1 MKHDILEDIIAH
13 KQIELQHQKKAV
25 PLQTL
30 LGLASEAM
38 DRNTVS
44 MRESLENST
53 CGIIAEF
60 KRKSPSKGWLHPKA
74 KVSDIIPAY
83 QANGAAACSIL
94 TDELFFGG
102 SLGDLKKAR
111 RQTSLPLLRKDFIL
125 ESYQLFQA
133 KAMGADA
140 VLLIA
145 AVLNPEDCEILAS
158 TAHTLGM
165 EVLLEIHQAEELEC
179 LNPYVDMLGINNRN
193 LGSFDTQV
201 NHSLDLLP
209 AVQAYLEKEK
219 ECTPL
224 LITESGIHNPN
235 DVIRLRQEG
244 FRGFLIGETFMKTA
258 NPGETLR
265 SFIQTCTNHAD

>member
-1 MKHDILEDIIAH
+1 
-13 KQIELQHQKKAV
+13 
-25 PLQTL
+25 
-30 LGLASEAM
+30 
-38 DRNTVS
+38 

-165 EVLLEIHQAEELEC
+165 EVLLEIHRAEELEC

-265 SFIQTCTNHAD
+265 SFIQTCTSHAD

>member
-13 KQIELQHQKKAV
+13 KQV

-83 QANGAAACSIL
+83 QANEAAACSIL

-140 VLLIA
+140 VLLI
-145 AVLNPEDCEILAS
+145 L
-158 TAHTLGM
+158 
-165 EVLLEIHQAEELEC
+165 
-179 LNPYVDMLGINNRN
+179 
-193 LGSFDTQV
+193 
-201 NHSLDLLP
+201 
-209 AVQAYLEKEK
+209 
-219 ECTPL
+219 
-224 LITESGIHNPN
+224 ESGG
-235 DVIRLRQEG
+235 LRDTCQHSPYLRHG
-244 FRGFLIGETFMKTA
+244 SSSG
-258 NPGETLR
+258 NSPGRRTGMSESLR
-265 SFIQTCTNHAD
+265 

>member
-25 PLQTL
+25 PLQTI
-30 LGLASEAM
+30 LGLASETM
-38 DRNTVS
+38 NRPTIS
-44 MRESLENST
+44 MRNSLEKSV

-74 KVSDIIPAY
+74 VVSDIIPAY

-111 RQTSLPLLRKDFIL
+111 KQTILPLLRKDFIL
-125 ESYQLFQA
+125 ESYQLFQT
-133 KAMGADA
+133 KAMEADA
-140 VLLIA
+140 ILLIA
-145 AVLNPEDCEILAS
+145 SILNPDDCEILAS
-158 TAHTLGM
+158 TAHALGL

-179 LNPYVDMLGINNRN
+179 LNPYIDMLGINNRN

-209 AVQAYLEKEK
+209 VVQTYLQKEK
-219 ECTPL
+219 EYKPL

-235 DVIRLRQEG
+235 DVIRLQREG

-258 NPGETLR
+258 NPGDTLR
-265 SFIQTCTNHAD
+265 NFIQTCTSHAG